1 MKEHGIFPKGF
12 VDWMI
17 DICEQSAFQFLP
29 GDGIIPGGLRRFYD
43 NGTEKA
49 VYIGSF
55 FTACCI
61 CHIMEEKYTF
71 PDGMP
76 KLARIT
82 RGFTS
87 S

>member
-55 FTACCI
+55 SLLVASAISWKRNTPSRTAP
-61 CHIMEEKYTF
+61 H
-71 PDGMP
+71 PN
-76 KLARIT
+76 R
-82 RGFTS
+82 
-87 S
+87 